1 MRPREP
7 KRCAPRERTAARPHK
22 LLFQFVFLA
31 GLQRSFAVENVG
43 ARSNTKTSGQSV
55 S

>member
-1 MRPREP
+1 
-7 KRCAPRERTAARPHK
+7 
-22 LLFQFVFLA
+22 LA